1 MNCTTMGSI
10 GGNFMTNKK
19 NQINRKEKNGGRTKD
34 CRIYKK
40 QVAKEAE
47 LSLCLSV
54 TTLNANKLSE
64 SIMLFQ
70 SFLL

>member
-1 MNCTTMGSI
+1 MRTIKKITKIYTKKMRRESKQ
-10 GGNFMTNKK
+10 TNKK
-19 NQINRKEKNGGRTKD
+19 NQLNRKEKKGGRIKD

-54 TTLNANKLSE
+54 MTLNAIKLNS
-64 SIMLFQ
+64 S
-70 SFLL
+70 